1 MSATT
6 AIAALSLAFEAYK
19 AAHKSFEAWRAAAR
33 MSGAMTPEQDAAF
46 DAEIEYMLKA
56 DHLKTDEELAAEGRP
71 RIPVAGD
78 EELKDEPVRR
88 PSHPAI

>member
-19 AAHKSFEAWRAAAR
+19 AAAKSFEAWRAAAR

-46 DAEIEYMLKA
+46 NAEIESMLKA
-56 DHLKTDEELAAEGRP
+56 DHWKTDEELAAEGRH
-71 RIPVAGD
+71 RVALMGD
-78 EELKDEPVRR
+78 EPLEDEPVR
-88 PSHPAI
+88 